1 MIYLLTSCNT
11 EERIAQNIY
20 IHNSN
25 RIYKKINYV
34 NHNIYL
40 ETDILHYSLFG
51 IAGGQEIDHTLV
63 KFIIY
68 PLTMIAFNIYCIT

>member
-25 RIYKKINYV
+25 KNY
-34 NHNIYL
+34 I
-40 ETDILHYSLFG
+40 
-51 IAGGQEIDHTLV
+51 
-63 KFIIY
+63 FIIY
-68 PLTMIAFNIYCIT
+68 PLTIIALNFRMLEDVVEPVNLALL